1 MDQPQRS
8 VVWLTAV
15 LSLLVTV
22 NTSSGLHAQ
31 DRPTKPIVVENP
43 LIAPP
48 ESMENMWSRSDAVL
62 RVRIVSSNPKTVGRD
77 PMHVYTEATA
87 EVLKVFKG
95 RSIVGSVVKF
105 LQVAGEAETPTQ
117 IIRVEGA
124 TPLPK
129 DHEYVVFLTNSPSAG
144 GLFLSHDVDGAFE
157 IHDGVVIPHGRSA
170 VAQQHQNLSE
180 RRFVDELERLR
191 DRHGVVK

>member
-22 NTSSGLHAQ
+22 NTSSCLHAQ

-157 IHDGVVIPHGRSA
+157 IHDGVVIPRGRSA